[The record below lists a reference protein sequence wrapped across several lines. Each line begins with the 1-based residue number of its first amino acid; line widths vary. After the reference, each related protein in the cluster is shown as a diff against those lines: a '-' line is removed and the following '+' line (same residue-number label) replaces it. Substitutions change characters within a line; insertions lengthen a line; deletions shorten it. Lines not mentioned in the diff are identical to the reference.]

1 MTLRKFLTLTAALP
15 ASELRRAT
23 AVALSVEKPTSRE
36 AYARFYR
43 RVVSELG
50 VADGADDADDA
61 DGLDGPDDADDV
73 SGDWPGGRSDP
84 TLTVP
89 SSSRTSPPD
98 GLW

>member
-50 VADGADDADDA
+50 VADGPDD
-61 DGLDGPDDADDV
+61 LDGPDDADDV
-73 SGDWPGGRSDP
+73 SGDWPGGRGDP
-84 TLTVP
+84 ALMVP

>member
-50 VADGADDADDA
+50 VADGP
-61 DGLDGPDDADDV
+61 DGPDDAG
-73 SGDWPGGRSDP
+73 GDWPPGGRGDP
-84 TLTVP
+84 ALTVP